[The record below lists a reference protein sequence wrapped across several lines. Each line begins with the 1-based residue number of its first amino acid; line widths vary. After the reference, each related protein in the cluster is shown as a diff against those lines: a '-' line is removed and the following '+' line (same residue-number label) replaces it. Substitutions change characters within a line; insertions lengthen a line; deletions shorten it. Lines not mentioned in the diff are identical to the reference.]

1 MKTIIRIALFSALII
16 LPAKLYAVE
25 IGGDYSLEE
34 SIRLNIEN
42 SRLGQYRQNMSYLLQ
57 TANTEDFLRA
67 VFAAKNSI
75 GYNMFHLMAG
85 VQDPEAQEF
94 FARETETLLSV
105 FTGKALPNNAS
116 IAGLPI
122 DPPPLEDIPLVGDF
136 LKLLAKTPETTGFTE
151 NDLLPLR
158 EGISRIANG
167 PAIDFI
173 RFLYAKNRQGLT
185 LGDILPKITLEPI
198 TPIEDVAER
207 VMKLRKPFK
216 RSAKKGVLR
225 KATRGGLSGSGEIM
239 GQPLDIALAR
249 GNVPVYQV
257 LRSFG
262 ADGPA
267 GLNWG
272 GQLFAGSMPFNI
284 VMWTNILG
292 FEIGWSPQLAVT
304 AFLAATAGA
313 VVTARMCQKAVRGD
327 FKMKRLIKER
337 NRPSSP
343 PPSQGIHRPSYQNL

>member
-25 IGGDYSLEE
+25 LGGDYSLEE
-34 SIRLNIEN
+34 SIRLSIEN
-42 SRLGQYRQNMSYLLQ
+42 SRLGQYRQNMSHLLQ

-67 VFAAKNSI
+67 VFAENQI
-75 GYNMFHLMAG
+75 GYNMFHYMAG

-136 LKLLAKTPETTGFTE
+136 LKRLAKTPETTGFTE

-185 LGDILPKITLEPI
+185 LGDILPKIALGPV

-216 RSAKKGVLR
+216 RSAKSGILR
-225 KATRGGLSGSGEIM
+225 KATRGGRLLSGETI

-262 ADGPA
+262 VDGPA
-267 GLNWG
+267 ELLNFPVFANAITGLSATIIAAQHLELGIESALYVW
-272 GQLFAGSMPFNI
+272 AGLSMIAP
-284 VMWTNILG
+284 VAA
-292 FEIGWSPQLAVT
+292 AV
-304 AFLAATAGA
+304 AT
-313 VVTARMCQKAVRGD
+313 RMCQKAVRGD

-343 PPSQGIHRPSYQNL
+343 PPSQGIHRPSYQNP